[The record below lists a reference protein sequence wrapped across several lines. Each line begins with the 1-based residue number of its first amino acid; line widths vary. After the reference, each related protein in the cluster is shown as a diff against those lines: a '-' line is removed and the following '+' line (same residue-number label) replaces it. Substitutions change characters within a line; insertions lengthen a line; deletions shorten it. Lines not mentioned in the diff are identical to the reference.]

1 MMSKKMET
9 IMQFGFVI
17 AVAFYGFAAIDFV
30 CGMMHEAYGWRN
42 IDRAAG
48 ISMAIAAVMI
58 WIVLKL
64 LKKIAE
70 DYVEE
75 WE

>member
-9 IMQFGFVI
+9 IMQFGFVMAI
-17 AVAFYGFAAIDFV
+17 AFYGFAAIDFV

-42 IDRAAG
+42 IDRAAW
-48 ISMAIAAVMI
+48 ISMTIAAVMI
-58 WIVLKL
+58 WIVVKL
-64 LKKIAE
+64 LKKILG
-70 DYVEE
+70 D